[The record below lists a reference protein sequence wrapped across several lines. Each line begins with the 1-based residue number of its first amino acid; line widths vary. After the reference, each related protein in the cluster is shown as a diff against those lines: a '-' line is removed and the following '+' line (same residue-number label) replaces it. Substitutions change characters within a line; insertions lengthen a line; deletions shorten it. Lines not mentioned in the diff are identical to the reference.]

1 MSLGVLT
8 GSERG
13 TDTAEPPE
21 PRVAGRVRRGAAAGV
36 AVGVF
41 ALIVADL
48 PGLSF
53 SVWAPKMAV
62 LMVLGAAG
70 LPVLCMRAT
79 AGRMSAMGPPA
90 IAALL
95 FVAIAAVSTADSGAV
110 VSAVVGLYNQGTGL
124 VFVVALAGA
133 WALGTVIDDAG
144 RPVLEVAIVA
154 GAAANAIVAVLQTAG
169 ALPDAIPMQGT
180 HASGLL
186 GNPVFLGAVCVAALA
201 LLGGRFVDDP
211 HKWATPVVLVA
222 VGIGASSERLPA
234 LLMLGILVAEIV
246 VAVYRHRQH
255 GEPARLARHAWF
267 CGVTVMAWLVG
278 SILWPLGH
286 GKSLIGAFTSGG
298 GAGAIGYTAQSTAQS
313 TFGSRLGIWRVAA
326 TAVGHRPLLGYG
338 PGQLREATSGLLPLS
353 MVRMMGST
361 LFSDAH
367 NLFVEYATTTGL
379 LGLGTLVAWLVL
391 AARHRRG
398 RLLLA
403 AALLLLTGLAE
414 PQNVVMTPLMFL
426 ALGAASIGAPV
437 SGRRLWTIRGI
448 LDGRVQAESRSATSE
463 PAVPG
468 GRAGR
473 VAVLGCAVAAALAGL
488 ALVVGDVQYAR
499 ASSLSSIGNQTA
511 AIRVATSADRELFM
525 WPRVPELIAKAE
537 LARHFGITP
546 AAGAIA
552 ARYAREAIR
561 RDPTD
566 AGPWFWL
573 ANIQFDAGD
582 VAGARRSALA
592 GLRIRPLETSF
603 LNIMGL
609 TDRLQGD
616 RAGAHYWIERSL
628 AVDPHQKTIRDLA
641 TLGCV
646 PRSALVPPNE
656 QCP

>member
-1 MSLGVLT
+1 MD
-8 GSERG
+8 GSATLA
-13 TDTAEPPE
+13 TDTRPHSPSPGSDTSTPAT
-21 PRVAGRVRRGAAAGV
+21 GRGSLYLSIGIFV
-36 AVGVF
+36 
-41 ALIVADL
+41 LIVADL
-48 PGLSF
+48 PGLSY

-62 LMVLGAAG
+62 LLMLGAAG
-70 LPVLCMRAT
+70 LPILVLRART
-79 AGRMSAMGPPA
+79 GRRSPIGPPA
-90 IAALL
+90 IAALV
-95 FVAIAAVSTADSGAV
+95 FVAVAVAATAVSPAV
-110 VSAVVGLYNQGTGL
+110 LSAVVGLYNQGTGL
-124 VFVVALAGA
+124 VFVVALAGV

-154 GAAANAIVAVLQTAG
+154 GAAVNAIVAMLQMAG
-169 ALPDAIPMQGT
+169 AMPGAIPTQGT

-211 HKWATPVVLVA
+211 HKWVAPVVLVA

-234 LLMLGILVAEIV
+234 LMMLGVLMAELV
-246 VAVYRHRQH
+246 VAVYRQH
-255 GEPARLARHAWF
+255 GEPVRLARRAWF
-267 CGVTVMAWLVG
+267 CGVTVMAWLIG

-286 GKSLIGAFTSGG
+286 GKGLLGAFTSGG
-298 GAGAIGYTAQSTAQS
+298 GAGAVGYTAQSTAQS
-313 TFGSRLGIWRVAA
+313 TFGDRIGIWKVAA
-326 TAVGHRPLLGYG
+326 TAVGHRPILGYG
-338 PGQLREATSGLLPLS
+338 PGQFRDATSGLMPLS
-353 MVRMMGST
+353 LVRSIGAT

-367 NLFVEYATTTGL
+367 NLFIEYATTTGL
-379 LGLGTLVAWLVL
+379 LGLGSLVVWLVL

-426 ALGAASIGAPV
+426 ALGAASLGAPV
-437 SGRRLWTIRGI
+437 SGRRLWTIRGT
-448 LDGRVQAESRSATSE
+448 LDGRVTQEPRGATSG

-473 VAVLGCAVAAALAGL
+473 VAVLGCAVAAAVAGL

-499 ASSLSSIGNQTA
+499 ASNLSSIGSQTA
-511 AIRVATSADRELFM
+511 AIRVATSADQELFM
-525 WPRVPELIAKAE
+525 WPRVPELMAKAE

-546 AAGAIA
+546 AAGAVA
-552 ARYAREAIR
+552 ATYAREAVR

-592 GLRIRPLETSF
+592 GLRLRPLDTSF

-616 RAGAHYWIERSL
+616 RVGAHYWLERSL

-646 PRSALVPPNE
+646 PGSALVPPNE
-656 QCP
+656 RC

>member
-1 MSLGVLT
+1 MD
-8 GSERG
+8 G
-13 TDTAEPPE
+13 TTAPATDSRPDDLSSGGDTSIHAVP
-21 PRVAGRVRRGAAAGV
+21 VGRSALYL
-36 AVGVF
+36 AVGIFV
-41 ALIVADL
+41 LIVADL
-48 PGLSF
+48 PGLSY

-62 LMVLGAAG
+62 LLVLGAAG
-70 LPVLCMRAT
+70 LPILVLRART
-79 AGRMSAMGPPA
+79 GRRSPAGPPA
-90 IAALL
+90 IAALV
-95 FVAIAAVSTADSGAV
+95 FVAVAAAATAVSPAV
-110 VSAVVGLYNQGTGL
+110 LSAVVGLYNQGTGL
-124 VFVVALAGA
+124 VFVVALAGV

-144 RPVLEVAIVA
+144 RPILEVAIVA
-154 GAAANAIVAVLQTAG
+154 GAAVNAIVAMLQMAG
-169 ALPDAIPMQGT
+169 ALPGAIPTQGT

-186 GNPVFLGAVCVAALA
+186 GNPVFLGAVCIAALA

-222 VGIGASSERLPA
+222 VGIGSSSERLPA

-255 GEPARLARHAWF
+255 GEPARLARRAWF
-267 CGVTVMAWLVG
+267 CGVTVVAWLVG

-286 GKSLIGAFTSGG
+286 GRSLIGAFTSGG
-298 GAGAIGYTAQSTAQS
+298 GAGAVGYTAQSTAQS
-313 TFGSRLGIWRVAA
+313 TFGDRIGIWKVAA

-338 PGQLREATSGLLPLS
+338 PGQFRDATSGLMPLS
-353 MVRMMGST
+353 MVQSIGST

-379 LGLGTLVAWLVL
+379 LGLGALVAWLVL
-391 AARHRRG
+391 AARRRRG

-403 AALLLLTGLAE
+403 AVLLLLTGMAE

-426 ALGAASIGAPV
+426 ALGAASLGAPV

-448 LDGRVQAESRSATSE
+448 LDGRVQAESR
-463 PAVPG
+463 PAVPC

-473 VAVLGCAVAAALAGL
+473 VAVLGCAVVAALAGL

-499 ASSLSSIGNQTA
+499 ASNLSSIGSQTA
-511 AIRVATSADRELFM
+511 AIRVATSADHELFV
-525 WPRVPELIAKAE
+525 WPKAPELMAKAE

-546 AAGAIA
+546 AAGAVA
-552 ARYAREAIR
+552 ATYAREAIH

-566 AGPWFWL
+566 AGLWFWL
-573 ANIQFDAGD
+573 VNIQFDAGD
-582 VAGARRSALA
+582 AAGARRSALT
-592 GLRIRPLETSF
+592 GLRLRPLDTSF

-616 RAGAHYWIERSL
+616 RAGAHYWLERSL

-646 PRSALVPPNE
+646 PGSALVPPNE
-656 QCP
+656 RCP